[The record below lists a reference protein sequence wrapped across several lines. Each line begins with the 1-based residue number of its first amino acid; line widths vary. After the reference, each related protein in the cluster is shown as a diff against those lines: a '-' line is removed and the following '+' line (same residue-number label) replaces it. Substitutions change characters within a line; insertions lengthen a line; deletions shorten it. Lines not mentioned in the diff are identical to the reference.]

1 MIYGKD
7 YNFTRVLDMH
17 GVYYGDLK
25 PWLINF
31 KHRLV
36 LGEYMEI
43 NLCTYIVQKLNVA
56 LNNVLVLTLFENDRA
71 RQRNVNTLI
80 MVYITGDQLIA

>member
-1 MIYGKD
+1 
-7 YNFTRVLDMH
+7 
-17 GVYYGDLK
+17 
-25 PWLINF
+25 
-31 KHRLV
+31 
-36 LGEYMEI
+36 MEI